1 MLYAAFTFVIVF
13 GVTAMS
19 GLVLLRW
26 WPAVGQDRLWIATPR
41 GTTRLL
47 RWREEQSTGWQ
58 RVIER
63 LGRALGP
70 QDTGAV
76 SRYRARLLLAGYH
89 DPRAIPF
96 FVGAQVA
103 LAILA
108 GYAYTLYGLAVQRAL
123 PSLLPVSFVL
133 AGMGFFLPEL
143 WLRSRI
149 RARQREIVHALP
161 DILDCLLVCVE
172 AGMAFD
178 AAVARVA
185 AEPATTRSPLHE
197 ELMRMHLEVRA
208 GRPREEAFRTLAERT
223 GVQDVKALVSA
234 FIQTS
239 RLGTPLGKTLRVHSE
254 AARVQRR
261 HRAEQRAHMAPM
273 KMIFPTVAFLMPAF
287 FLVAMAPSVLSL
299 MKVLGSLGK

>member
-1 MLYAAFTFVIVF
+1 MLYAAVTFLVVF
-13 GVTAMS
+13 GATAAA
-19 GLVLLRW
+19 GLLLLRW
-26 WPAVGQDRLWIATPR
+26 WPAVGGDRLR
-41 GTTRLL
+41 GADPLAPAALL
-47 RWREEQSTGWQ
+47 RWREDAPTGWP
-58 RVIER
+58 RVLER

-70 QDTGAV
+70 RDAAAR
-76 SRYRARLLLAGYH
+76 SRYAARLRRAGH
-89 DPRAIPF
+89 DDPRAVPLL
-96 FVGAQVA
+96 VGAQVA

-123 PSLLPVSFVL
+123 PNVL
-133 AGMGFFLPEL
+133 AVSLVLGALGFFAPEL

-149 RARQREIVHALP
+149 RARQREVVHALP
-161 DILDCLLVCVE
+161 DVLDCLLVCVE

-178 AAVARVA
+178 AAIARVA
-185 AEPATTRSPLHE
+185 AEPGGRRSPFHE

-208 GRPREEAFRTLAERT
+208 GRPREEALRALADRT
-223 GVQDVKALVSA
+223 GVQDVKAMVGA

-261 HRAEQRAHMAPM
+261 HRAEQRAHLAPM

-299 MKVLGSLGK
+299 MKILGTLGK